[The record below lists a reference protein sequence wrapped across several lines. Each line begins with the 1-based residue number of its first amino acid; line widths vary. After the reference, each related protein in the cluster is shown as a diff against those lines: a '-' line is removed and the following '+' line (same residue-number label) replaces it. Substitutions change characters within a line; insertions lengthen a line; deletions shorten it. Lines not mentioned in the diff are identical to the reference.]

1 MHILTMDGVNV
12 CIIYNLYWFC
22 QMLHSSVVS
31 LRPLTTWDSLYSC
44 NYHGIFTTLCILLY
58 ISDVALQ
65 IVKSE
70 RWKEALRN
78 ITDNNGVV
86 DTPLRKLIRKMPG

>member
-1 MHILTMDGVNV
+1 MGSAKC
-12 CIIYNLYWFC
+12 CIF
-22 QMLHSSVVS
+22 SDVS
-31 LRPLTTWDSLYSC
+31 L
-44 NYHGIFTTLCILLY
+44 GIHFIPVIIILCILLY